1 MTVLVSRGSPGL
13 LQLSAQADL
22 LPHVSGPARRQHQ
35 EPGHGEGEHDDD
47 DGELWRVNQPAEYCL
62 SIVAKTAEWL
72 SGRPRS
78 GIHEKEQIS
87 KLYQQ
92 FSALKVYIHNHFIS
106 WVNDALIL
114 IWIKMLLTIFLARW
128 PAPWCSRAST
138 VPGAAWSLCC
148 TRRRSSTRRLASSG
162 PTPAPAPEPA
172 ASGRAPSSRSVV
184 CVLNNYMIP
193 DTVEAEEKDTTPS
206 KAGQRCMFL
215 ACTLTGLS
223 QDLDFVRLI
232 KTTFLIGTLFAGDG
246 APHAGPQVNNHITR
260 RGHRLSRHRHKFTR

>member
-1 MTVLVSRGSPGL
+1 MAVAPCWATGKLWYWTKSSATVLSESPLTFITTIILRGAIAFQSNL
-13 LQLSAQADL
+13 KFFC
-22 LPHVSGPARRQHQ
+22 
-35 EPGHGEGEHDDD
+35 GHP
-47 DGELWRVNQPAEYCL
+47 V
-62 SIVAKTAEWL
+62 
-72 SGRPRS
+72 
-78 GIHEKEQIS
+78 
-87 KLYQQ
+87 YQQ
-92 FSALKVYIHNHFIS
+92 FSALKVSTHNHFIS

-184 CVLNNYMIP
+184 CAFLNNYVIP
-193 DTVEAEEKDTTPS
+193 DTVEAQEKDTTPS

-232 KTTFLIGTLFAGDG
+232 KTTLLIGTLFAGDG